1 MKRTILPILLLAVL
15 TVCLPMASL
24 LLPTASASESKSIG
38 FSTSSVPSP
47 LILQPDLLGPESTS
61 AAESEATPTEPMIYV
76 QNAPTG
82 EVLAVPVLDYII
94 GAVASEMPITWSDE
108 ALKAQ
113 GIAAHSYA
121 LYQRDHADTER
132 LGGAWFS
139 VDPARRQGY
148 MSKEV
153 LQSYW
158 GDAFEANYQRL
169 KDLLEPLKDTVLL
182 YDGKPAAACY
192 HAISNGHT
200 EASQLVWNESLPY
213 LQGVDSS
220 LDKSAEGYSVT
231 VEYTTQQMYDML
243 ATQFAGIDLDK
254 DPAEWF
260 GESTWTPAGYV
271 DTMQVGGLFIKGIQL
286 RSALSLRSN
295 SFTINLTENGFE
307 VVTKGYGHGVGLS
320 QCGAQAMA
328 LQGQSYS
335 EILSWYYPGT
345 TLGDYPS

>member
-1 MKRTILPILLLAVL
+1 MKRTILPIFLLAIL
-15 TVCLPMASL
+15 TVCLPMLSL
-24 LLPTASASESKSIG
+24 LFPAAAEFEPPKVG
-38 FSTSSVPSP
+38 FSTSAVSDPFTT
-47 LILQPDLLGPESTS
+47 QPDVLQAESSPESQ
-61 AAESEATPTEPMIYV
+61 ASETATEAMIYV
-76 QNAPTG
+76 QNAPDGT
-82 EVLAVPVLDYII
+82 VLAVPVLDYMI

-132 LGGAWFS
+132 LNGAWFS

-158 GDAFEANYQRL
+158 GDAFEGNYQRL
-169 KDLLEPLKDTVLL
+169 KELLEPLQDTVLL
-182 YDGKPAAACY
+182 YNGEPAAACY

-200 EASQLVWNESLPY
+200 ESSQLVWNEALPY

-220 LDKSAEGYSVT
+220 VDLSAEGYLET

-260 GESTWTPAGYV
+260 GESTLTPAGYV
-271 DTMQVGGLFIKGIQL
+271 DTMQVGGIFIKGTQL
-286 RSALSLRSN
+286 RAALGLRS
-295 SFTINLTENGFE
+295 SCFSIALGENGFQ
-307 VVTKGYGHGVGLS
+307 VTTKGYGHGVGLS

-328 LQGQSYS
+328 QQGSSYQD
-335 EILSWYYPGT
+335 ILSWYYPGT
-345 TLGDYPS
+345 TLDTYTH